1 MAGTWPL
8 ILLPWPGPESMWTWP
23 PSASIRSAMPRRP
36 VPCCMVLGSKP
47 WPLSATSN
55 RSSALLSDR
64 RTLAREAS
72 ACFAVLL
79 CLQGAEVHGGLGFLR
94 VAPDGSREA
103 SAASGSVASHPASP
117 DAQAGLVLQRHF
129 VILRHAAQ

>member
-1 MAGTWPL
+1 MALAGTWPL
-8 ILLPWPGPESMWTWP
+8 TLVPRPGPEWTWT
-23 PSASIRSAMPRRP
+23 PSASILSAMPCRP
-36 VPCCMVLGSKP
+36 PPCWVVLRSKP

-64 RTLAREAS
+64 RTLTREAS

-103 SAASGSVASHPASP
+103 SAASGSVRSEEH
-117 DAQAGLVLQRHF
+117 
-129 VILRHAAQ
+129 